1 MRRSADCRYDERE
14 FSEVSIYESP
24 GTHLSARKSCI
35 INCKSFLSDFTQQR
49 RYTFKSMTSD
59 LDLLGQYVRKKS
71 QDAFA
76 EIVRRRVDLVYSA
89 ALRQVRS
96 PQLAEE
102 VAQSVFADLARKAGK
117 ISGTGVPPVNSLTPW
132 LYAVTRRTAIDVI
145 RKESR
150 RQLRE
155 QIAVEMNNMNATE
168 SSTGVPPVWSEIEPF
183 FDEAM
188 ESLDETDRSAIL
200 LRYFESKSVREVGE
214 ALGASEDAAQKRVS
228 RAVERL
234 REFFSKRKVTIGVS
248 GLVVLISANA
258 IQAAPVGLAQGIIAT
273 VSSLAGVSA
282 ASTFFSSV
290 LGKVLVVGGATAVV
304 FVGVGIYFHMAG
316 QFATGKFQAGGNQ
329 GVLVDSNQNGST
341 DLKSASIT
349 SKVPAN
355 VSDDAKLDEAIAHLR
370 KVLHTR
376 PSTHQLYDYE
386 QITNAIEEFG
396 LYRRDAF
403 NVLLESCSDSE
414 EFVRAGAIAGMGYLG
429 KYLPEASPIL
439 WSMIYTSPSR
449 ERWLIF
455 RALQQI
461 GFTPSDLP
469 ALTGLLTNG
478 PISDGTYLTKI
489 VPEAVA
495 GLIEAHPQVAKPYLA
510 SVENLLDDSNP
521 DIRFRAT
528 LALIKSEGTNN
539 PKIFTSLH
547 ELFQRPNNRLS
558 EYYKDIAAGILGD
571 VGPTAQSLVPDLLE
585 FAKSASEI
593 GVQEAVYSAVAQIEP
608 DLSLQNPDVAKA
620 LKQQEDAKMWEEKW
634 KSGSYSFDDL
644 RAALK
649 DPNQA
654 LLAANHLAEM
664 GTNAH
669 AAVPDMIRALWG
681 KDEDTRNKILEDIHK
696 VDPQVVVTKVSMDSV
711 STGGL
716 HEFLDKQPP
725 TQKNKM
731 LQQDVVTLELFSGW
745 CLPEELADFTNKL
758 AQQNQD
764 AYKVF
769 VEDNNPSGK

>member
-1 MRRSADCRYDERE
+1 
-14 FSEVSIYESP
+14 
-24 GTHLSARKSCI
+24 
-35 INCKSFLSDFTQQR
+35 
-49 RYTFKSMTSD
+49 MTSD
-59 LDLLGQYVRKKS
+59 LDLLGQYVRKNS

-102 VAQSVFADLARKAGK
+102 VAQSVFADLARNAGK
-117 ISGTGVPPVNSLTPW
+117 ISGTGVPPVSSLTPW

-155 QIAVEMNNMNATE
+155 QIAVEMTNMNATE

-183 FDEAM
+183 LDEAM
-188 ESLDETDRSAIL
+188 ESLDEADRSAVL
-200 LRYFESKSVREVGE
+200 LRYFESKSLREVGE
-214 ALGASEDAAQKRVS
+214 ALGASDDAAQKRVS

-234 REFFSKRKVTIGVS
+234 REFFSKRNVTIGAS
-248 GLVVLISANA
+248 GLAVLISANA
-258 IQAAPVGLAQGIIAT
+258 VQAAPIRLAQGIITAF
-273 VSSLAGVSA
+273 SSVTGFSA
-282 ASTFFSSV
+282 VSTFFSSV
-290 LGKVLVVGGATAVV
+290 LGKVLVVGGAAAVV
-304 FVGVGIYFHMAG
+304 FLGAGIYFYTQG
-316 QFATGKFQAGGNQ
+316 KSSGGKFQAGGNQ
-329 GVLVDSNQNGST
+329 GILVSSNQDSSNSRQRNSDT
-341 DLKSASIT
+341 LKA
-349 SKVPAN
+349 PAN
-355 VSDDAKLDEAIAHLR
+355 ASDDAKLDEAIAHLR

-376 PSTHQLYDYE
+376 PGTHSLYDYE

-396 LYRRDAF
+396 LYRREAF
-403 NVLLESCSDSE
+403 NVLLENSSDSE
-414 EFVRAGAIAGMGYLG
+414 EFVRAGAISGMGYLG
-429 KYLPEASPIL
+429 KYLPEASPVL

-455 RALQQI
+455 KALQQI

-495 GLIEAHPQVAKPYLA
+495 GLIEANPQAAKPYLA

-521 DIRFRAT
+521 DIRFRAA

-558 EYYKDIAAGILGD
+558 EYYKNYAVGILGD
-571 VGPTAQSLVPDLLE
+571 VGPAAQPLVPDLLE
-585 FAKSASEI
+585 FAKSATEI
-593 GVQEAVYSAVAQIEP
+593 GVQQAAYDAVAKIEP
-608 DLSLQNPDVAKA
+608 DSSSQNDDVAKA
-620 LKQQEDAKMWEEKW
+620 LKQQQDAKTWEEKW
-634 KSGSYSFDDL
+634 KSGSYSIDDL

-654 LLAANHLAEM
+654 LIAANHLAEM

-669 AAVPDMIRALWG
+669 AAAPDMLRALWG

-696 VDPQVVVTKVSMDSV
+696 VDPRVVVTKISMDSV

-716 HEFLDKQPP
+716 HEFLDKQSP

-769 VEDNNPSGK
+769 VKDNNPSGK